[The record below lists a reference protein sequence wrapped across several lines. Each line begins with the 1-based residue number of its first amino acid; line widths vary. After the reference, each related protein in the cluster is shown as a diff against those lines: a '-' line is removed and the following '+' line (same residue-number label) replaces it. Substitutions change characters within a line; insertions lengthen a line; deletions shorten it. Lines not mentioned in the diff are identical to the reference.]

1 MRKKNKI
8 PKRRGNAG
16 KTNAA
21 AARDA
26 EAHLPNR
33 YRATP
38 EFDEAGVIKGA
49 PNFAPVLIGAGV
61 AAAIFAGLVFFA

>member
-33 YRATP
+33 YRTEP

-49 PNFAPVLIGAGV
+49 PSFAPLIAATVLVGALF
-61 AAAIFAGLVFFA
+61 AALGIFA

>member
-1 MRKKNKI
+1 MGKANKKT
-8 PKRRGNAG
+8 KRRGNAG

-21 AARDA
+21 AALDA

-33 YRATP
+33 YRAEP

-49 PNFAPVLIGAGV
+49 PNFAPVMIAAVFVGAVFASIG
-61 AAAIFAGLVFFA
+61 IFG

>member
-1 MRKKNKI
+1 MGKANKKT
-8 PKRRGNAG
+8 KRRGNAG

-21 AARDA
+21 ALAA

-33 YRATP
+33 YRAAP

-49 PNFAPVLIGAGV
+49 PSFAPVMIAAVFVGAVFASIG
-61 AAAIFAGLVFFA
+61 IFG

>member
-21 AARDA
+21 RCA
-26 EAHLPNR
+26 ESHLPNR
-33 YRATP
+33 YRAEP

-49 PNFAPVLIGAGV
+49 PSFAPLI
-61 AAAIFAGLVFFA
+61 AAAVLVGALFAALGFFA

>member
-21 AARDA
+21 ARDA

-33 YRATP
+33 YRAEP

-49 PNFAPVLIGAGV
+49 PSFAPLI
-61 AAAIFAGLVFFA
+61 AAAVLVGALFAALGFFA

>member
-1 MRKKNKI
+1 MRNKNRNR
-8 PKRRGNAG
+8 KRRGNAG

-21 AARDA
+21 AARAA

-33 YRATP
+33 YRAEP

-49 PNFAPVLIGAGV
+49 PNFAPLI
-61 AAAIFAGLVFFA
+61 AAAVLVGALFAALGFFA

>member
-1 MRKKNKI
+1 MRNKNRNSN
-8 PKRRGNAG
+8 RRGNAG

-33 YRATP
+33 YRSAP

-49 PNFAPVLIGAGV
+49 PNFAPLI
-61 AAAIFAGLVFFA
+61 AAAVLVGALFAALGFFA

>member
-1 MRKKNKI
+1 MRNKNRNR
-8 PKRRGNAG
+8 KRRGNAG

-33 YRATP
+33 YRAEP

-49 PNFAPVLIGAGV
+49 PNFAPLI
-61 AAAIFAGLVFFA
+61 AAAVLVGALFAALGFFA

>member
-1 MRKKNKI
+1 MKYKNQNRN
-8 PKRRGNAG
+8 RRGNAG
-16 KTNAA
+16 KTNA

-33 YRATP
+33 YRSAP

-49 PNFAPVLIGAGV
+49 PSFAPVLIVAGI
-61 AAAIFAGLVFFA
+61 AAALFAGLGIFM

>member
-1 MRKKNKI
+1 MRNKNRNRN
-8 PKRRGNAG
+8 RRGNAG

-33 YRATP
+33 YRA
-38 EFDEAGVIKGA
+38 
-49 PNFAPVLIGAGV
+49 PNFAPLI
-61 AAAIFAGLVFFA
+61 AAAVLVGPLFAGLGIFA

>member
-1 MRKKNKI
+1 MRNKNRNRN
-8 PKRRGNAG
+8 RRGNAG

-33 YRATP
+33 YRAEP

-49 PNFAPVLIGAGV
+49 PNFAPLI
-61 AAAIFAGLVFFA
+61 AAAVLVGALFAALGFFA